1 MAESGVGHDIRVL
14 ENVPNRD
21 HIIPRMFLAILS
33 PRQNK
38 HLCALYKLTRVPCDA
53 NVLIFLYDFLN
64 TSCAIASSFY
74 HINVY
79 FVL

>member
-33 PRQNK
+33 SRQNK
-38 HLCALYKLTRVPCDA
+38 HLCALYKLTHVVPRA
-53 NVLIFLYDFLN
+53 M
-64 TSCAIASSFY
+64 
-74 HINVY
+74 
-79 FVL
+79 